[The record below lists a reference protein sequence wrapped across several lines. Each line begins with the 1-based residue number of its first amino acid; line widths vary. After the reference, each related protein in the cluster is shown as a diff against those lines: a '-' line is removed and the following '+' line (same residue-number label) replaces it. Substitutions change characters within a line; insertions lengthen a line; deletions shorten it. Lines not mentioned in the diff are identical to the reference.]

1 MAEGRWR
8 YRPTKILS
16 VGSGTVACTGLDQPC
31 DGEKTWKMEKEG
43 RRKKVVS
50 HKCNENVNLPYC
62 GKYLSVNYGKY
73 GVAGIV
79 AEGKNIRRI

>member
-1 MAEGRWR
+1 MEKRRGRWR
-8 YRPTKILS
+8 RK
-16 VGSGTVACTGLDQPC
+16 VK
-31 DGEKTWKMEKEG
+31 EK
-43 RRKKVVS
+43 RLLVI
-50 HKCNENVNLPYC
+50 KCNENVNLPYC